1 MHYLYHTFIYALLVL
16 FLFKIKNN
24 TLYYI
29 LFVITYIYLTTNYPT
44 LLFFMHIYIN
54 F

>member
-1 MHYLYHTFIYALLVL
+1 MYIYIILTMHYLYHTFIYALLVL

-29 LFVITYIYLTTNYPT
+29 LFEVP
-44 LLFFMHIYIN
+44 FFKDIN
-54 F
+54 N